1 MTDQALTTRM
11 ARSEPPSTFV
21 CDVKDA
27 LSLFHDALA
36 AERLVLV
43 DAQDVS
49 QRDHACDLWQVL
61 TDEFGRVSRLPAATP
76 TEMRLALLVSRAHRL
91 LIEDDPDSGDLV
103 DPGLYRM
110 IFSANASNR
119 SRSAADR
126 LFDDL
131 LAAMECYADLLPE
144 SAEIRVAMAA

>member
-1 MTDQALTTRM
+1 MTDQALTTRI

-27 LSLFHDALA
+27 LSLFDAALA
-36 AERLVLV
+36 AERLVLA

-91 LIEDDPDSGDLV
+91 LTEDDPDSSDLV
-103 DPGLYRM
+103 DPSLYRM
-110 IFSANASNR
+110 VFGATSTNGA
-119 SRSAADR
+119 RSAADR

-131 LAAMECYADLLPE
+131 LTAMECYADLLPD
-144 SAEIRVAMAA
+144 SADIRVAMAA